1 MHVIYT
7 DIRFRI
13 IENYTVFLAFI
24 LVFITAYELN
34 IQINFFISLISLIIG
49 FLLFSLNLIGAG
61 DVKFFSV
68 LMLIIPKEYEILFI
82 FLMSFIGG
90 ILALIM
96 IILRKKDRGVAY
108 GVAISIAFL
117 SVWIIGKVYE
127 S

>member
-1 MHVIYT
+1 M
-7 DIRFRI
+7 
-13 IENYTVFLAFI
+13 
-24 LVFITAYELN
+24 
-34 IQINFFISLISLIIG
+34 QINFFISLISLIIG

-96 IILRKKDRGVAY
+96 IILRKKDKGVAY